1 MDPDPEDPELVKQFT
16 YDNIVYEYEEG
27 SAECTLV
34 KALDPPSEIDIPEK
48 AIADG
53 KEFTVTRIGESA
65 FKGTNVVKVSMPN
78 TIREIGNYAF
88 SHSGLKEILL
98 SENITEISDDML
110 SNTNL
115 TSVKI
120 PDSVTKIG
128 NGAFAEC
135 HSLTALEI
143 PESVTAIGEFAFSGS
158 ALYEMTIPNSVTD
171 IGRYIS
177 TNCNNLYNIVIGE
190 SVKDMARAFNGCPA
204 SDVTVLATEPP
215 AAYQAFSGSD
225 RRIYVKDESL
235 EAYKNNEEWREMGEI
250 LPIPSPVEHPCLK
263 CSREKNKTNEMQ
275 LKYRFPVP
283 LEAGNY
289 KLKLRLMASAQTSC
303 SFTVMYDDHISKD
316 YIKFGQTII
325 TTWRDA
331 EISFTT
337 QKPVKSIN
345 MVPSSSF
352 YGDVYVDDV
361 SVIKVGNN
369 SVNYVSNGD
378 FSDQNYKGWVA
389 EYGKLSIVTDPT
401 IEPTGVTEVI
411 GSHAQVDVY
420 NAQGV
425 LIKRQVDMSSATE
438 GLPSGIYIIG
448 NKKVVVE

>member
-1 MDPDPEDPELVKQFT
+1 
-16 YDNIVYEYEEG
+16 
-27 SAECTLV
+27 
-34 KALDPPSEIDIPEK
+34 
-48 AIADG
+48 
-53 KEFTVTRIGESA
+53 
-65 FKGTNVVKVSMPN
+65 
-78 TIREIGNYAF
+78 
-88 SHSGLKEILL
+88 
-98 SENITEISDDML
+98 
-110 SNTNL
+110 
-115 TSVKI
+115 
-120 PDSVTKIG
+120 
-128 NGAFAEC
+128 
-135 HSLTALEI
+135 
-143 PESVTAIGEFAFSGS
+143 
-158 ALYEMTIPNSVTD
+158 
-171 IGRYIS
+171 
-177 TNCNNLYNIVIGE
+177 
-190 SVKDMARAFNGCPA
+190 
-204 SDVTVLATEPP
+204 
-215 AAYQAFSGSD
+215 
-225 RRIYVKDESL
+225 
-235 EAYKNNEEWREMGEI
+235 
-250 LPIPSPVEHPCLK
+250 
-263 CSREKNKTNEMQ
+263 MQ